1 MLKSGTIWLQARA
14 VLDCRCGAPESCAAK
29 CPNAQ
34 ARKPVKFSL
43 RIVLAIVY
51 IFVNCVYIYVFC
63 THRSMYLP
71 LCVCV
76 CVEKLVLVYFVPILL
91 AAVIATAFPANKSE
105 CSTINALKQQHIPA

>member
-1 MLKSGTIWLQARA
+1 
-14 VLDCRCGAPESCAAK
+14 
-29 CPNAQ
+29 
-34 ARKPVKFSL
+34 
-43 RIVLAIVY
+43 
-51 IFVNCVYIYVFC
+51 
-63 THRSMYLP
+63 MYLP